1 MKTLYLIAKV
11 LTLPGAF
18 LQGFWEHVT
27 CRILKLEVTDR
38 RYLRPD
44 ASCGHAAH
52 APAMCHVRAY
62 LFSLMPYVAQRIL
75 GWIFVAAAAPPLLL
89 FNLRGMEEN
98 PLLVPEIIAL
108 FLGLSILCNSFPA
121 WEDALRHWRLFYGG
135 NSPEEEQAI
144 EAYTEALLAAF
155 EAVPAPEEGGAPAAP
170 ILPEAPG
177 LPKFAPPAWKIILA
191 PCNAYFLAGAWL
203 EKNGIPAIAA
213 VVITVVLLVLR

>member
-1 MKTLYLIAKV
+1 MKILYLVTKY
-11 LTLPGAF
+11 LTFPGAF
-18 LQGFWEHVT
+18 LKGFWEHVT
-27 CRILKLEVTDR
+27 CRILKIQATDR

-44 ASCGHAAH
+44 GSCGHAAH

-62 LFSLMPYVAQRIL
+62 LFSLLPYLAQRIL
-75 GWIFVAAAAPPLLL
+75 GWVFVAAAAPPLLL
-89 FNLRGMEEN
+89 FNLRGLEEN

-144 EAYTEALLAAF
+144 ADYTEALLAAF
-155 EAVPAPEEGGAPAAP
+155 EAVPAPEEGGVPVSPNLPQAPD
-170 ILPEAPG
+170 
-177 LPKFAPPAWKIILA
+177 LPKRAPRAWRIILA

-213 VVITVVLLVLR
+213 MVIAVVLLVLR